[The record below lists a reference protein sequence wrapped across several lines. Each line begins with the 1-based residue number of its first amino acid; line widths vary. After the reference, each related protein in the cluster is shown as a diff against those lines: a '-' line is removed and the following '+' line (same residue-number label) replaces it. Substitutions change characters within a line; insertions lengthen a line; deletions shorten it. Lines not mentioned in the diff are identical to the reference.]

1 LVIIPEEAEILLPIV
16 RITADSPTYL
26 LTYAAPVTRRM
37 LHFGDLKFYSVPTL
51 PQDWLAPMWLKLELG
66 IYAGRLYFGFTEYH
80 STLDFLGIR
89 HTEGNLEI
97 SEDTDDEDLGSSM
110 GSTNVE
116 KSKVF
121 ARRPLTFLQEWLA
134 VRRKGQNFDQTPMG
148 FICQGKV
155 LLQSHHFF
163 SEMESTTTVKKE
175 GVDSSLATPG
185 GLQEVEEAEEEF
197 EDEDQGEIFR
207 PEDLK
212 EDFDVRNLNTAGQVL
227 DYDKDEDD

>member
-16 RITADSPTYL
+16 RITTDSPTYL
-26 LTYAAPVTRRM
+26 LAYAAPVTRRM

-51 PQDWLAPMWLKLELG
+51 PQGWQAPMWLKLEVG
-66 IYAGRLYFGFTEYH
+66 IYAGRLYFDFTEYH

-97 SEDTDDEDLGSSM
+97 SEDTDDEDLDSSM

-121 ARRPLTFLQEWLA
+121 TCRPLTFLQEWLA
-134 VRRKGQNFDQTPMG
+134 IRRKGQNFDQTPMG

-163 SEMESTTTVKKE
+163 SEMESTMAVKKE
-175 GVDSSLATPG
+175 GVESSLATPG
-185 GLQEVEEAEEEF
+185 GLQEVEEVEEEF
-197 EDEDQGEIFR
+197 EDEDQGEIIR

-212 EDFDVRNLNTAGQVL
+212 EDFDVRNLNTADQVL

>member
-16 RITADSPTYL
+16 RITTDSPTYL
-26 LTYAAPVTRRM
+26 LAYAAPVTRRM

-51 PQDWLAPMWLKLELG
+51 PQGWQAPMWLKLEVG
-66 IYAGRLYFGFTEYH
+66 IYAGRLYFDFTEYH

-97 SEDTDDEDLGSSM
+97 SEDTDDEDLDSSM

-121 ARRPLTFLQEWLA
+121 TCRPLTFLQEWLA
-134 VRRKGQNFDQTPMG
+134 IRRKGQNFDQTPMG

-163 SEMESTTTVKKE
+163 SEMESTMAMKKE
-175 GVDSSLATPG
+175 GVESSLATPG
-185 GLQEVEEAEEEF
+185 GLQEVEEVEEEF
-197 EDEDQGEIFR
+197 EDEDQGR
-207 PEDLK
+207 
-212 EDFDVRNLNTAGQVL
+212 
-227 DYDKDEDD
+227 